1 MGYIIK
7 INGNS
12 FDQNQLINVCK
23 DYIALNRKDYYSEVY
38 SFILKWFDD
47 KDYIYLKTSGT
58 TGSPKT
64 ISLKKIH
71 LINSAIATSR
81 YFGLD
86 SSMNLLLCLP
96 VTFIAGIMMIVRAFV
111 NKCNL
116 IIEEPKSNPFI
127 DVNETIHFTA
137 ITPFQLFHSIDTIR
151 SKEIRNIIVGGS
163 EISAYLEG
171 KVSELKT
178 NVYATYGMTETCS
191 HVAIR
196 SVNNPSNSDVYLA
209 MDNITFSTDD
219 QKCLIIHAPLISDNP
234 IYTNDC
240 VELIDKKRFRWLGRR
255 DNIINSGGLKISPE
269 WIEKKIS
276 TVLKYDYFI
285 SSIPDDALGEKV
297 VLVVENS
304 TIINKDEEFLNLKNI
319 LSKYEM
325 PKDIVYVDK
334 IIRSENGKILRKE
347 TMKKYR

>member
-1 MGYIIK
+1 
-7 INGNS
+7 
-12 FDQNQLINVCK
+12 
-23 DYIALNRKDYYSEVY
+23 
-38 SFILKWFDD
+38 
-47 KDYIYLKTSGT
+47 
-58 TGSPKT
+58 
-64 ISLKKIH
+64 
-71 LINSAIATSR
+71 
-81 YFGLD
+81 
-86 SSMNLLLCLP
+86 
-96 VTFIAGIMMIVRAFV
+96 MMIVRAFV